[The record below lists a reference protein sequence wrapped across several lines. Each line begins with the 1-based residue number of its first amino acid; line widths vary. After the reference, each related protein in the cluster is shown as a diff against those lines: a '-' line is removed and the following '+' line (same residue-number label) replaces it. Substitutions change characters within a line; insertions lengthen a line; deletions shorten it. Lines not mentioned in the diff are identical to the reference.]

1 MKNLVIIGAI
11 AIFAVAF
18 FLSDPFRD
26 KVQSSYEGLTQWTP
40 ERIAEEPV
48 LYMDHLERETKDAIE
63 KLRVQKVGNTQQ
75 LERIK
80 GKATEADAKLGAAQ
94 RALGGMKEL
103 FLAGVYPATWETLA
117 FESEEQLRSG
127 IISLAKD
134 IENWQKKSTAYGNA
148 TSKLERNDGKI
159 NSSIQES
166 EALLAGIETNR
177 EVLAVKEIGS
187 DIDGTLSEMGASFA
201 AVSAVAY
208 QPETISVD
216 DVSEL
221 TESAEDSALF
231 DRIMAD

>member
-1 MKNLVIIGAI
+1 MKNILILGAI
-11 AIFAVAF
+11 GVFAAAF
-18 FLSDPFRD
+18 LLSDPFRD
-26 KVQSSYEGLTQWTP
+26 KVQSSYEGLTEWTP

-48 LYMDHLERETKDAIE
+48 LYMDHLERETKGALE

-80 GKATEADAKLGAAQ
+80 GKATEADAKLGSA
-94 RALGGMKEL
+94 RKALGGMKEL
-103 FLAGVYPATWETLA
+103 FRAGAYPATWETLA
-117 FESEEQLRSG
+117 FDSEEQLRSA

-134 IENWQKKSTAYGNA
+134 IENWEKKSAAYGNA
-148 TSKLERNDGKI
+148 TAKLERNDSKI
-159 NSSIQES
+159 NSSIQGS
-166 EALLAGIETNR
+166 EALLAEIETNR

-187 DIDGTLSEMGASFA
+187 DIDGALTEMGASFA

-221 TESAEDSALF
+221 TESAEDAALF